1 MWCQVKR
8 KLLFQSTKL
17 EVLQWLSTHE
27 VGHWLYSSWNS
38 PLFWDIQFVI
48 ARHRVFHSLLIHAF
62 MLSNLSNSIRLF
74 CQTNLLFCSYE
85 DLSFEWKVPVVL
97 ELWCIKMICSSEWID
112 VFHVLKCVCL
122 FDSSFQI
129 ELLESFNIWLQTAEL
144 TLMLIPCVRYS
155 ILIFCFVLE
164 NKLNWNRPHRWPSP
178 IYWV

>member
-97 ELWCIKMICSSEWID
+97 ELWCINMICSSEWID
-112 VFHVLKCVCL
+112 VMIFLRFSCPKMRL
-122 FDSSFQI
+122 F
-129 ELLESFNIWLQTAEL
+129 IWLVISNWAARIIQYL
-144 TLMLIPCVRYS
+144 TSNCRIDIDANSMRT
-155 ILIFCFVLE
+155 IFHSYFLFCSG
-164 NKLNWNRPHRWPSP
+164 K
-178 IYWV
+178 